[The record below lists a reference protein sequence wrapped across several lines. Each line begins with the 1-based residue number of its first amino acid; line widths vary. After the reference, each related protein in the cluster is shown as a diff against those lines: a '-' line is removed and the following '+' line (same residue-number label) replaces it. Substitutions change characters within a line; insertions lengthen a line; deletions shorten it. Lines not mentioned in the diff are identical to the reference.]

1 MKKSTLILLLVAVA
15 AGAAVYFLEYKPGK
29 PRDEEKDETRPAF
42 AFTRE
47 EIAGVTVTRSGGRIE
62 FAPDKEKWAI
72 RQPVTTPADESAI
85 NALLSDLT
93 GARIEREITAGQTDL
108 GKFGLQ
114 QPAVT
119 VDIRLKNGK
128 SHKIELGSKDVIGS
142 SAYARIDGGSNVALV
157 PASLLTSVDKSL
169 DEFRDKSLLGITQ
182 YDLSGAKFKSTSGSF
197 ELTKKDD
204 GWLINGQAPAEDTEV
219 SSVLGEITVAKAAEI
234 VSESADDAAKYGLD
248 KPQVEFTA
256 RLSAG
261 GEKTLSIGSKAETG
275 YYAKSS
281 DRPQILRVE
290 QALFDKLTT
299 KASALRSKNIV
310 KINRDEISRIQI
322 RNPNVT
328 LTAENKGDGKW
339 VVIEPAEK
347 KDKEAFA
354 FKLLDP
360 LDTKATEIL
369 DSASAAVNSK
379 LAKPPVEVRLTGKD
393 GKTTV
398 IRVSAADGDDVWVRV
413 DGKPEVF
420 KAPKSLLDSLSFK
433 LDEAVSS
440 APEKP

>member
-42 AFTRE
+42 TFTRE
-47 EIAGVTVTRSGGRIE
+47 DIAGITVTRAGEKIE
-62 FAPDKEKWAI
+62 FAAEKEKWAI
-72 RQPVTTPADESAI
+72 RQPVVTPADESAI
-85 NALLSDLT
+85 NALIGDLT
-93 GARIEREITAGQTDL
+93 SARIEREFSASDPDTYGLRQPPVRIEVKLKD
-108 GKFGLQ
+108 GK
-114 QPAVT
+114 T
-119 VDIRLKNGK
+119 HR
-128 SHKIELGSKDVIGS
+128 IELGSKDVIGS
-142 SAYARIDGGSNVALV
+142 SAYARIDGGSNIALL

-182 YDLSGAKFKSTSGSF
+182 YDLSGARFKSPTGSF

-204 GWLINGQAPAEDTEV
+204 VWLINGQSPAEETEV

-234 VSESADDAAKYGLD
+234 VSETADDAAKYGLD
-248 KPQVEFTA
+248 KPQIEFTA

-261 GEKTLSIGSKAETG
+261 GEKTLGIGKKADSG
-275 YYAKSS
+275 YYAKAS
-281 DRPQILRVE
+281 DRPQIYRVE
-290 QALFDKLTT
+290 QALYDKLTT
-299 KASALRSKNIV
+299 KMSSLRSKNIV
-310 KINRDEISRIQI
+310 RINRDELSRVQI

-328 LTAENKGDGKW
+328 LTAENKGEGKW
-339 VVIEPAEK
+339 VVVEPAEK

-360 LDTKATEIL
+360 LETKATEIL
-369 DSASAAVNSK
+369 DSASPAVNSK

-398 IRVSAADGDDVWVRV
+398 IRVSAADGENVWVRV
-413 DGKPEVF
+413 EGKSEVY

-440 APEKP
+440 AP